1 MPHQKQV
8 ALFQNIAFHNADPE
22 CLEAGIQCQY
32 ADAGTLGKG
41 EGMKGFEEVVPHS
54 RQDLGTFG

>member
-8 ALFQNIAFHNADPE
+8 AFFQNIASHNADPE

-32 ADAGTLGKG
+32 AGSGTPGKW
-41 EGMKGFEEVVPHS
+41 EGLKRFEEVVPHS
-54 RQDLGTFG
+54 RQDP